1 MQDETYNPSAAF
13 KSAHETLLKLGGEGD
28 DETGSRGGSGSGSDS
43 GSGSGADTG
52 TGVSEGSV
60 FGGIGV
66 GVGWAGRWSDERMK
80 VRFHFLYLTLFSVVP
95 TPQSTELA
103 LPNSSS
109 CKPSPQ
115 PPPASPKSHLRLSRS
130 SLRSTIRRPWCGTRR
145 SLVGSRT
152 RARASNP
159 RLEDMLE
166 RSAWCPVI

>member
-1 MQDETYNPSAAF
+1 MQDETYDPSAAF

-28 DETGSRGGSGSGSDS
+28 DEKGSRGGSGSGSDS

-52 TGVSEGSV
+52 TGVSDGSV

-80 VRFHFLYLTLFSVVP
+80 VRFYFLHLPLFSARSVS
-95 TPQSTELA
+95 QSTELE
-103 LPNSSS
+103 LHNSSS

-115 PPPASPKSHLRLSRS
+115 LPPASPESHLQPSRS
-130 SLRSTIRRPWCGTRR
+130 SLRSTIRRPWCGTKR

-159 RLEDMLE
+159 RLEDMPE
-166 RSAWCPVI
+166 RSS